1 MQLAV
6 IDGFSATEATERP
19 MSFLSDMAARHAS
32 MLRQVSR
39 SLGGRVDRRTLISL
53 LNESLAAEIACMLRY
68 RRHFYLVRRTQDVE
82 LMGELLDRAN
92 EEQRHADLIAER
104 IVQLGG
110 EPDLAPLSACV
121 AQGHYTDDSSVMEMV
136 REELAAERIAIA
148 GYENLLRYI
157 GRDDVV
163 TSRLISEILA
173 EEKEHAGELAARLE
187 DINARQA

>member
-6 IDGFSATEATERP
+6 VDGFTANEAAEQP
-19 MSFLSDMAARHAS
+19 LSFLSDMAARHAS
-32 MLRQVSR
+32 VLRHVSR
-39 SLGGRVDRRTLISL
+39 STGARVERQTLISL

-68 RRHFYLVRRTQDVE
+68 RRHSYLVRGTADAQ

-121 AQGHYTDDSSVMEMV
+121 AQAHYADDSSVAEMV
-136 REELAAERIAIA
+136 REELAAERFAIA
-148 GYENLLRYI
+148 GYEHLLQYI
-157 GRDDVV
+157 GTGDSV
-163 TSRLISEILA
+163 TRRLIGEILA
-173 EEKEHAGELAARLE
+173 EEKEHAGELAARLGALRG
-187 DINARQA
+187 N